1 MAVVEKH
8 CVKAS
13 EEAKSDVSTI
23 HVSHVGYIPG
33 PELGLVAA

>member
-13 EEAKSDVSTI
+13 EEAKSDVMFLM
-23 HVSHVGYIPG
+23 YIPG